1 MLWLLLFLVIIVLF
15 VKEKSFKWLV
25 EARVFSNRDGKK
37 MKNKKERAKLEN
49 KYTVLVYRIQYT
61 MWCLGDVGDFGVVYD
76 DYRISFIDIWRS
88 LALNYG
94 SSNIVVTQSKV
105 LSVLEAEMLSFWYHS
120 FLSIIMLFFLT
131 LKHAICLYYCSIITV
146 LLCYFPMYTFSQRK
160 PIIIT
165 IVISLMHN

>member
-1 MLWLLLFLVIIVLF
+1 MQNKNPLNDDDWFEAIF
-15 VKEKSFKWLV
+15 VGARFFKSRRQGKW
-25 EARVFSNRDGKK
+25 RTR
-37 MKNKKERAKLEN
+37 KNEQNLKIYIR
-49 KYTVLVYRIQYT
+49 TSIYRIQYT

-146 LLCYFPMYTFSQRK
+146 LLCYFPIYTFFQHK

-165 IVISLMHN
+165 IVISLMHS